1 MTGRLLIDY
10 QYISVMA
17 FLYTM
22 QQIRPNS
29 LIRNTQYAK
38 YYLYTGWSNIGNWHF
53 SKTHCLR
60 RLNFSLK
67 IIPLLPMS
75 RFMEKWKIRKKY
87 SLHHEGFVVIIACHT
102 CLLSSILAIRFCY
115 ILTKNKKK
123 RCIYLT
129 PPNPKNNWKF
139 KIINRQAMS
148 LNSDKIVMVSYFC
161 PKHARCIMLGYLKFL
176 VCDITLIWNDN
187 LWNNVFFT
195 L

>member
-29 LIRNTQYAK
+29 LIRNTQHAK

-87 SLHHEGFVVIIACHT
+87 SLHHEGFVVINHYCMSHLFVVKHFSYP
-102 CLLSSILAIRFCY
+102 LLLPSDKKEKKDVY
-115 ILTKNKKK
+115 IL
-123 RCIYLT
+123 RLLI
-129 PPNPKNNWKF
+129 
-139 KIINRQAMS
+139 
-148 LNSDKIVMVSYFC
+148 
-161 PKHARCIMLGYLKFL
+161 LKT
-176 VCDITLIWNDN
+176 IEN
-187 LWNNVFFT
+187 LK
-195 L
+195 

>member
-22 QQIRPNS
+22 QQIRPN
-29 LIRNTQYAK
+29 TQYVK

-75 RFMEKWKIRKKY
+75 RFMEK
-87 SLHHEGFVVIIACHT
+87 
-102 CLLSSILAIRFCY
+102 
-115 ILTKNKKK
+115 
-123 RCIYLT
+123 
-129 PPNPKNNWKF
+129 
-139 KIINRQAMS
+139 
-148 LNSDKIVMVSYFC
+148 
-161 PKHARCIMLGYLKFL
+161 
-176 VCDITLIWNDN
+176 
-187 LWNNVFFT
+187 
-195 L
+195 